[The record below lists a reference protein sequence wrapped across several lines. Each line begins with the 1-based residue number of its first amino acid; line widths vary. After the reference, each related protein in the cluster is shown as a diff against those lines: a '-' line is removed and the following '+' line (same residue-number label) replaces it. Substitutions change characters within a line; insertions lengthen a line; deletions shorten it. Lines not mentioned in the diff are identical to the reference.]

1 MPAALVTCADRALCA
16 SSYARLSAVFPG
28 LRVMAGAPGGPGW
41 VGAADLARGGAATDA
56 FVAGDADRLAG
67 AHGRAP
73 RPDVAAA
80 LALHRYLW
88 PACLL
93 FTVPWFLQRRVPR
106 LPVHRVAFHPAGGR
120 FALAPHTVACLPD
133 DPAAAHPDRGRLRT
147 VPDEAALRA
156 ELRSALAAHLAP
168 VLAQFG
174 PRMRR
179 GPHAMWRTATDEITE
194 GLRYIGQLL
203 GQEQRAQAA
212 LAALLPGGTPP
223 FDAPASSDGP
233 SRTRLTCCLFYTVS
247 PADACRGC
255 PRTACAGEIR
265 PRARAR

>member
-1 MPAALVTCADRALCA
+1 MPVASVTCADRALCA

-28 LRVMAGAPGGPGW
+28 LRVTSGAGCGPGW
-41 VGAADLARGGAATDA
+41 VGVADLARGGAAADA
-56 FVAGDADRLAG
+56 FVAGDAGRLAG
-67 AHGRAP
+67 AHGRVP
-73 RPDVAAA
+73 RPDVSAA

-93 FTVPWFLQRRVPR
+93 FTVPWFLQRRVPQ
-106 LPVHRVAFHPAGGR
+106 LPVGRVAFHPVSGR
-120 FALAPHTVACLPD
+120 FALAPHTVVGLPD
-133 DPAAAHPDRGRLRT
+133 DPAAAQPGSGLRT

-156 ELRSALAAHLAP
+156 GLRSALAAHLAP

-179 GPHAMWRTATDEITE
+179 GPHAMWRTATDEIAE
-194 GLRYIGQLL
+194 GLHYIGQLL
-203 GQEQRAQAA
+203 GQEQRARAA
-212 LAALLPGGTPP
+212 LAVLLPGGTPP
-223 FDAPASSDGP
+223 FDAPASYDGP

-265 PRARAR
+265 PRSRAR